1 MISDLG
7 TLRRFLGRVWIG
19 VEGSMGPILPEVQD
33 MYVDQEELKR
43 LLRSWFMVDSMF
55 FHNDF
60 LQYVYVLISLSTRFV

>member
-1 MISDLG
+1 M
-7 TLRRFLGRVWIG
+7 
-19 VEGSMGPILPEVQD
+19 EGSMGPILPEVQD